1 MTGFVLLVGGQKS
14 GKSRAAARLATLADA
29 PVTVVAPARAADG
42 DAEFA
47 ARIDRH
53 RADRPDRWTTLETF
67 DVAAAIEAAEPTATV
82 VVDALD
88 TWLLDRMAAHHLTDD
103 DVLAPDDRRTGEE
116 AVLDEVAAIADAID
130 ARRATALTVVVAGQ
144 PGMGLIGASP
154 FTRRYVDLHG
164 LAVTRL
170 GEVADRVAL
179 VLAGRLLDTTPLP
192 CDAP

>member
-14 GKSRAAARLATLADA
+14 GKSRAAAHLATLADT
-29 PVTVVAPARAADG
+29 PVTVITPARAADG
-42 DAEFA
+42 DAEFG
-47 ARIDRH
+47 ARIARH
-53 RADRPDRWTTLETF
+53 RADRPSHWTTAETF
-67 DVAAAIEAAEPTATV
+67 EVAAAIRDAGPTGAV

-88 TWLLDRMAAHHLTDD
+88 TWVLDRMDVHGLADD
-103 DVLAPDDRRTGEE
+103 DVLDGDTRRDGEA
-116 AVLDEVAAIADAID
+116 AVLDEVSAIAAAVD
-130 ARRATALTVVVAGQ
+130 ARRTTGLSVVVAGQ

-179 VLAGRLLDTTPLP
+179 VLAGRLLDTASLP
-192 CDAP
+192 